1 MKTNSSPSK
10 RLIKD
15 IVTLC
20 KRIYCKWLLEKL
32 NVSDTVPPMKKPAK
46 RPMKKDSS
54 SKKHERSESKAQK
67 MREVRRGGK
76 S

>member
-1 MKTNSSPSK
+1 MKTKLSPSK

-32 NVSDTVPPMKKPAK
+32 NVSDTVPPMKKPSK
-46 RPMKKDSS
+46 SSMKMSGKKPSGKS
-54 SKKHERSESKAQK
+54 KLTKTGAMKISKKY
-67 MREVRRGGK
+67 
-76 S
+76 

>member
-1 MKTNSSPSK
+1 MKTKLSPSK
-10 RLIKD
+10 RVIRD

-46 RPMKKDSS
+46 KMMKKDSS
-54 SKKHERSESKAQK
+54 SKKHERGESKAQK